1 GLVALLPRVLDL
13 GAFLNT
19 DEAMF
24 WMLRSEVFLRAL
36 RSGDFAATA
45 VSTHPG
51 VTTMWLGRARLLLRD
66 FLFYW
71 GIVRDQ
77 SFPTFLMLTRLP
89 LVLTHTAG
97 VLLGYRLLRRLLPA
111 PAALLAALLWAVDPF
126 VIGYS
131 RMLHVD
137 ALAT

>member
-24 WMLRSEVFLRAL
+24 WMLRSEVFLKAL

-51 VTTMWLGRARLLLRD
+51 VTTMWLGSAGILLRD
-66 FLFYW
+66 FLVDW
-71 GIVRDQ
+71 GIVRDP
-77 SFPTFLMLTRLP
+77 SSPPFLPLPRLP
-89 LVLTHTAG
+89 LVLMHTAG
-97 VLLGYRLLRRLLPA
+97 VLVGCRLLRRMLPA
-111 PAALLAALLWAVDPF
+111 PAALLAA
-126 VIGYS
+126 
-131 RMLHVD
+131 
-137 ALAT
+137 